1 MKTLL
6 SLALVGA
13 LACTSPAA
21 EIKIATVDLQ
31 KLMSEYY
38 KAQSAFKALKEKE
51 VSFAKELD
59 RLRLE
64 GRQLAKETEDLRELA
79 ANNALS
85 PSERQ
90 EKKKNFE
97 TKLTDFRAFEIRY
110 DDLRAQAQAEL
121 QNTLTITQKRIL
133 DDVLSA
139 TKRIGETEGFNLV
152 LNASKANPATSD
164 VLFSRNID
172 DITERVLASLNAT
185 KPIAPEGNLK
195 SK

>member
-6 SLALVGA
+6 SLALTGA
-13 LACTSPAA
+13 LACASHATDL
-21 EIKIATVDLQ
+21 KIATVDLQ
-31 KLMSEYY
+31 RLMSDYY

-64 GRQLAKETEDLRELA
+64 GRQLAKETEDLRDLSG
-79 ANNALS
+79 NNALN

-90 EKKKNFE
+90 EKKKIFE
-97 TKLTDFRAFEIRY
+97 TKLSDLRAFEIRY
-110 DDLRAQAQAEL
+110 DDTRAQAQAEL

-133 DDVLSA
+133 EDVLSA
-139 TKRIGETEGFNLV
+139 TKQLGDREGFNLV
-152 LNASKANPATSD
+152 LNASKANPAGSD
-164 VLFSRNID
+164 VLFTKNID

-185 KPIAPEGNLK
+185 KPTAPDEKLK
-195 SK
+195 